1 MGTTIKA
8 KLNNPQNNF
17 KEISMDKNQAYIDA
31 LNPYNTIYAQ
41 VLKVAKDGLSRDMA
55 FFTINNDE
63 IIDITYSVF
72 CVLNNN
78 DKRVKRTKKG
88 LVKIFGSG
96 MNMVE
101 KVGNDLNKAL
111 NREVKTFSMN
121 SYLR

>member
-1 MGTTIKA
+1 
-8 KLNNPQNNF
+8 
-17 KEISMDKNQAYIDA
+17 MDKNQAYIDV

-55 FFTINNDE
+55 FFTIYNDE

-78 DKRVKRTKKG
+78 DKSVKRTKKG
-88 LVKIFGSG
+88 LVKIYGAG

-111 NREVKTFSMN
+111 GREVKTFSMN